1 MIAIF
6 TGAFTAATLARN
18 DQPSTDTSFGSSDAA
33 AVMLGL
39 GVATMVP
46 AHGYVL
52 SSRGQVA
59 TPSPIGSWFRSFLA
73 SCAWA
78 FMIAAGSLVYNHFVK
93 KWQTHGLPMLP
104 VAAMTQGANQG
115 APQYMGQQPSPGF
128 SSTPAA
134 PAGGLNPGPQFQR
147 AQAPGR
153 PSYMEEYAG

>member
-6 TGAFTAATLARN
+6 AGAFTAAICYEE
-18 DQPSTDTSFGSSDAA
+18 QSGSASQTVISAA
-33 AVMLGL
+33 EAVALGL